1 LAQHPLDWGPPLHDN
16 YVRRAPRRTR
26 RPAFQR
32 RSSLRDLDRAS
43 SQAAAQAAVKSRLIA
58 SMRRVSNF
66 HDPLEFAETLPE
78 AMVNSLEGLVFGKK
92 RRAFSSFCIF
102 LHGLGLVAVG
112 SYYVAFP
119 AESLEIL
126 SDAWAVDLH
135 AKGSD
140 DAFAL
145 ARNLM
150 AVAAIYLAVWG
161 LTCCALAWVGSPSA
175 KRIVAALNLVA
186 ALLVAACSAYHPE
199 AVAAPR
205 CRRDAEAAAA
215 CMKLALTWHTP
226 FIVCDVLGILFADAG
241 PRLLRVDDKS
251 AILVDGNVT
260 DAMRNARIT
269 KIDSRADLVEYASS
283 EILDTHE
290 RLVPK
295 VDSRT
300 AKDYRYLT
308 SPIKNPLPCEKRSF
322 TPIADPKKMK

>member
-1 LAQHPLDWGPPLHDN
+1 METTTP
-16 YVRRAPRRTR
+16 RPRRGYSAETSR
-26 RPAFQR
+26 V
-32 RSSLRDLDRAS
+32 
-43 SQAAAQAAVKSRLIA
+43 AAAAATWTVRGDDDAAVATWIFGGDGSR
-58 SMRRVSNF
+58 RRR
-66 HDPLEFAETLPE
+66 
-78 AMVNSLEGLVFGKK
+78 GLDSPW
-92 RRAFSSFCIF
+92 RP
-102 LHGLGLVAVG
+102 VA
-112 SYYVAFP
+112 ATP
-119 AESLEIL
+119 
-126 SDAWAVDLH
+126 WAATWIVRGDD
-135 AKGSD
+135 D
-140 DAFAL
+140 DAA
-145 ARNLM
+145 ARRCSV
-150 AVAAIYLAVWG
+150 VA
-161 LTCCALAWVGSPSA
+161 
-175 KRIVAALNLVA
+175 RFR
-186 ALLVAACSAYHPE
+186 YHPE